1 MVEPER
7 EKKWESIEI
16 VSFKNIFPERI
27 YYFLY
32 YSKEN
37 VTHFNIKWRCFL
49 SEVWIYG
56 GVADA
61 RAATIAVIVQLAA
74 ELGA

>member
-1 MVEPER
+1 M
-7 EKKWESIEI
+7 SHIL
-16 VSFKNIFPERI
+16 IFRGG
-27 YYFLY
+27 Y
-32 YSKEN
+32 
-37 VTHFNIKWRCFL
+37 FL